1 MASRG
6 KVRRSRD
13 KKIFRK
19 AADKVK
25 TINIQPKVARG
36 GIRL

>member
-1 MASRG
+1 MA
-6 KVRRSRD
+6 RSKTKRSKD
-13 KKIFRK
+13 KRIFAK

-25 TINIQPKVARG
+25 KINVHPKVARG

>member
-1 MASRG
+1 MSSRK
-6 KVRRSRD
+6 KVKRSRD

-25 TINIQPKVARG
+25 TININPTVARG